1 MTMQTDEVS
10 AVAVPPALLSP
21 QEQQAQDFEAL
32 DSCHRDVLT
41 TLRRLVTLIDHLEN
55 HGVDAAAQGMASEI
69 GTFFSQAARAH
80 HADEERLIFP
90 DLLRSED
97 MVLVQHVQRLQ
108 QDHGWLEED
117 WLTLAPPLDAVAQG
131 YSWYDLDMLRHA
143 TTVFT
148 ELYLDHID
156 LEESLIYPEAKRL
169 MNQRPGAGSGRA
181 RAAERH

>member
-1 MTMQTDEVS
+1 MTMETVEVS
-10 AVAVPPALLSP
+10 AVAVPPSPLSAP
-21 QEQQAQDFEAL
+21 DEQVQAFEAL
-32 DSCHRDVLT
+32 DSCHREVLV
-41 TLRRLVTLIDHLEN
+41 TLNRLVQLIDHLDN
-55 HGVDAAAQGMASEI
+55 NGLDADAQAMA
-69 GTFFSQAARAH
+69 TAVVAFFNQTARAH

-97 MVLVQHVQRLQ
+97 TVLVQHVLRLQ

-117 WLTLAPPLDAVAQG
+117 WLTLAPPLDAIAQG
-131 YSWYDLDMLRHA
+131 YSWYDLDMLRQA

-169 MNQRPGAGSGRA
+169 MAQRPGAGSGRE
-181 RAAERH
+181 RAATRH